1 MTLRQHSQEV
11 HWIEQ
16 PAAEP
21 IVAGWHDCDID
32 VAAFES
38 AGQAGATVLDQMN
51 LDANV
56 ALAIAR
62 QKLRKKTLDRLRGSS
77 EAQDSD
83 FPALKGTR
91 PLAERCHV
99 E

>member
-1 MTLRQHSQEV
+1 MLRQHSQEV

-16 PAAEP
+16 PTAKP
-21 IVAGWHDCDID
+21 LVASWHDCDID

-38 AGQAGATVLDQMN
+38 ARKAAPTVPDQMN

-62 QKLRKKTLDRLRGSS
+62 QKLRKEALDRLRGSS
-77 EAQDSD
+77 DAQYSD
-83 FPALKGTR
+83 LPALKGTR
-91 PLAERCHV
+91 PIAERRHV